1 MKRAIMALLAVILV
15 CTLTAKD
22 KTGSL
27 MGRVKDENGEPVT
40 NVSVS
45 LKGTSFA
52 TQTNDQ
58 GAYLLENIPVGT
70 YEVIYQKNNFL
81 TATHEVSISNNYY
94 SQHNIKL
101 YSDSPSRADKR
112 SWGPDYYRPAPN
124 ADTKYGSLEG
134 NVIDQ
139 DGNPIS
145 HASVF
150 LREISLGTA
159 TDEKGHYL
167 LKNIP
172 VGPYDFIC
180 QTLGY
185 RPATIRDTI
194 FADQTTTIDFTVQK
208 TTINVQPM
216 EVRTK
221 IERLS
226 TVDGI
231 VAMQAGGAN
240 TPRFAMYDDF
250 NTEDY
255 SGLTFND
262 YKYATATPLSTF
274 SIDVDTA
281 TYSNIR
287 RILDEGHMPQSDY
300 VRIEELINYFTYDYP
315 QPKGDDPLEIVVESG
330 VCPWNEKHLLAH
342 IGLQAKKIDMERA
355 PASNLVFLLDVSGS
369 MNRPDKLPLV
379 IKSMRM
385 LVDNMRP
392 EDRIGIVVYAGAA
405 GEVLPST
412 SGNDKNKILDAL
424 ESLSAGGSTAG
435 GAGIK
440 LAYKIAKDNYNPK
453 GNNRIILCTDGDFN
467 VGESSDAAMQNL
479 IEEKRKEGIFLTVL
493 GFGTGNIKDNKMEIL
508 ADKGNGNYAYI
519 DDILEAKKVLV
530 KEMGGT
536 LYTIAK
542 DVKIQ
547 VEFNPARVRAYR
559 LIGYENRLL
568 NDEDFKDD
576 TKDAGEMGSG
586 HTVTALYEII
596 PADSDEEVP
605 GVDPLKYQEKRLSD
619 DAHSNELL
627 TVKFRYKKPDG
638 DTSIELQEVLKD
650 KRSKVGKTSENYR
663 FSAAVAAFGMLL
675 RGSEFIGNY
684 TWKDVIELAKSAK
697 GTDDEGYRAEF
708 IRLAEKAELIDN
720 DRKRM
725 EEKK

>member
-1 MKRAIMALLAVILV
+1 MKRAIMALMAVMLV
-15 CTLTAKD
+15 CTLTAKE

-27 MGRVKDENGEPVT
+27 MGRVKDQGGEPVT

-45 LKGTSFA
+45 LKGTNFA
-52 TQTNDQ
+52 TQTSDQ

-70 YEVIYQKNNFL
+70 YTVIYHKYGYR
-81 TATHEVSISNNYY
+81 SITIQDTIDAGRFS
-94 SQHNIKL
+94 SHDFVMLI
-101 YSDSPSRADKR
+101 SPS
-112 SWGPDYYRPAPN
+112 PDIELGMKQG
-124 ADTKYGSLEG
+124 TLEG
-134 NVIDQ
+134 NVFDQ
-139 DGNPIS
+139 DGHPVPHVIVCIRGS
-145 HASVF
+145 
-150 LREISLGTA
+150 SLGTA
-159 TDEKGHYL
+159 TDDNGHYRIED
-167 LKNIP
+167 IP

-180 QTLGY
+180 QTIGC
-185 RPATIRDTI
+185 RTAIIRDTI

-208 TTINVQPM
+208 AKYNVQPL
-216 EVRTK
+216 EVKNK

-231 VAMQAGGAN
+231 VAMQAGGSHP
-240 TPRFAMYDDF
+240 PRFMYSEDF

-255 SGLTFND
+255 SGLAFND

-287 RILDEGHMPQSDY
+287 RLLDDGQMPQSDY

-342 IGLQAKKIDMERA
+342 IGLQAKKIDMAKA

-392 EDRIGIVVYAGAA
+392 EDRVGIVVYAGAA

-412 SGNDKNKILDAL
+412 SGNDKSKILDAL
-424 ESLSAGGSTAG
+424 ESLNAGGSTAG

-440 LAYKIAKDNYNPK
+440 LAYRIAKENYNPK

-467 VGESSDAAMQNL
+467 VGESSDAAMQEL
-479 IEEKRKEGIFLTVL
+479 VEEKRKEGIFLTVL

-547 VEFNPARVRAYR
+547 VEFNPARVKAYR

-638 DTSIELQEVLKD
+638 DTSTELQEVLKD
-650 KRSKVGKTSENYR
+650 KRTKVGRTSENYR

-675 RGSEFIGNY
+675 RDSEFIGDY
-684 TWKDVIELAKSAK
+684 AWKDLIELAKSAK

-708 IRLAEKAELIDN
+708 IRLAEKAELIDS
-720 DRKRM
+720 DRKRI
-725 EEKK
+725 KKEQ